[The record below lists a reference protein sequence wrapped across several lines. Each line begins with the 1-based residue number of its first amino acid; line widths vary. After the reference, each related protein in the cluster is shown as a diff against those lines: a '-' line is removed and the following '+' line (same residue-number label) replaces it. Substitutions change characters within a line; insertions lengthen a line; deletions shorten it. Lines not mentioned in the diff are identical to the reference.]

1 MYPSMKTLE
10 EIKQILSAH
19 KMALHERFHVRSLGI
34 FGSIVRGDQLAESD
48 VDILVEFDV
57 PVGWEVVD
65 LHQYLQDILGMKVDL
80 VTKRALMAK
89 PLLWQSV
96 VEDLIYV

>member
-1 MYPSMKTLE
+1 MKTLE
-10 EIKQILSAH
+10 EIKEILSAH
-19 KMALHERFHVRSLGI
+19 KVELHERFHVRSLGI

-48 VDILVEFDV
+48 VDILVEFDM

-65 LHQYLQDILGMKVDL
+65 LHQYLEDTLGMKVDL

-96 VEDLIYV
+96 AEDLIYV